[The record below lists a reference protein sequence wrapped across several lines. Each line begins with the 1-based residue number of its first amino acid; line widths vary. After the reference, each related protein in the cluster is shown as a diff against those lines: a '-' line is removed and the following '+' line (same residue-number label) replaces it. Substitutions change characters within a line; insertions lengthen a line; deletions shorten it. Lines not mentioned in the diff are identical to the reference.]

1 MHMIEITLCDLVC
14 NVGDHKCFWI
24 HSFNGCF
31 FFANAFE
38 KEKKI
43 EKMFELR
50 MSLTDIVHTILPR
63 KVCGVRICLRSNDAS
78 QHNG

>member
-1 MHMIEITLCDLVC
+1 MWEIISAFGFILLMAV
-14 NVGDHKCFWI
+14 
-24 HSFNGCF
+24 